1 MIEVTSRKHMRA
13 AAAAAVFAL
22 TMVSS
27 MGALASP
34 TRVPSASTQKNQK
47 TEKTENPLPTLS
59 VTDVKSS
66 KPFALASAFD
76 GKKALLVWFWA
87 PH

>member
-1 MIEVTSRKHMRA
+1 MTSRKPMRA
-13 AAAAAVFAL
+13 AAAAAVLAI
-22 TMVSS
+22 TMTSAT
-27 MGALASP
+27 GALASP
-34 TRVPSASTQKNQK
+34 TRVPPAATQKNQK
-47 TEKTENPLPTLS
+47 TANPLPTMS
-59 VTDVKSS
+59 VTDVNSS

>member
-1 MIEVTSRKHMRA
+1 MTEVTSRKHIRA
-13 AAAAAVFAL
+13 AAAAAVFVL
-22 TMVSS
+22 TMVSA

-47 TEKTENPLPTLS
+47 TEKTANPLPTLS

-66 KPFALASAFD
+66 KPFALASTFD

>member
-1 MIEVTSRKHMRA
+1 MIRMTYRTHMQA
-13 AAAAAVFAL
+13 AAAAVVFAL
-22 TMVSS
+22 TMVSAT
-27 MGALASP
+27 GALASP
-34 TRVPSASTQKNQK
+34 TRVPSASTQKSQK
-47 TEKTENPLPTLS
+47 TANPLPTMS

>member
-1 MIEVTSRKHMRA
+1 MRMTFRKPMRA
-13 AAAAAVFAL
+13 GAAAAVLAI
-22 TMVSS
+22 TMTSA

-34 TRVPSASTQKNQK
+34 TRVPPAATQKNQK
-47 TEKTENPLPTLS
+47 TANPLPTLS

-66 KPFALASAFD
+66 RPFALASAFD

>member
-47 TEKTENPLPTLS
+47 TENPIPTLS